1 MLIHTDSLIIML
13 IGHTALILYY
23 YQQLYVNLKANT
35 YVEILHSLNSMV
47 ISLKIVLIFKKFI
60 YSYRPVNS
68 ECLAFKILL
77 IFSMFESKIYAL
89 YILCKTG
96 SG

>member
-35 YVEILHSLNSMV
+35 YVEILHGLNSMV
-47 ISLKIVLIFKKFI
+47 ISLKIVFLKNSFI
-60 YSYRPVNS
+60 
-68 ECLAFKILL
+68 L
-77 IFSMFESKIYAL
+77 
-89 YILCKTG
+89 TG
-96 SG
+96 LWIQNA